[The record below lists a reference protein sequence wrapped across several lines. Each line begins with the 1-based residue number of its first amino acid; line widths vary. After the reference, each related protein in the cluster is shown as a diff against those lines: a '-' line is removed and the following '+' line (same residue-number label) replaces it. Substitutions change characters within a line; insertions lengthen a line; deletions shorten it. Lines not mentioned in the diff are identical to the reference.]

1 MEINVE
7 EIWIIALKILKSDCV
22 VFLYKI
28 NNEIEV
34 IRMMKIVMSEW
45 VEIILGKLRG
55 HEDHFLRKK
64 LEDFPGKWKNKYLDF
79 ARFFFKYEMF

>member
-1 MEINVE
+1 MEMEINVE

-34 IRMMKIVMSEW
+34 IRMMKDCDVGMS
-45 VEIILGKLRG
+45 GNYS
-55 HEDHFLRKK
+55 RKI
-64 LEDFPGKWKNKYLDF
+64 E
-79 ARFFFKYEMF
+79 RS